1 MWHVRKA
8 APLCQWRQARRAS
21 AGPRP
26 TGAAPS
32 ALAPHPW
39 QGVLTRSDQRLSPSV
54 LMTPQGHPNRALR
67 LLCPVTQLA
76 TPWSPRGVCR
86 RHVLQA
92 LGTHSLSFSLGH
104 QESLLPPR
112 GNGHSAESGKVHESQ
127 VSLLSSFRFLPA
139 AAGFFC
145 AVLGRCS
152 RLHFNLYSRSPMLIL

>member
-54 LMTPQGHPNRALR
+54 LMTPRGHPNRALR

-76 TPWSPRGVCR
+76 TPWSPRGVCW

-127 VSLLSSFRFLPA
+127 VSLLSSFPFLPA